1 MSWARLRGHEAL
13 IRSFEQAFRRGR
25 LGHAFL
31 FVGPEGVGKKGF
43 AIELAKTLLCG
54 ENSGRFEACD
64 RCPDCLQI
72 EAGAHPDFQLL
83 GLPEQKH
90 EFPVELMHEA
100 IRHLALKP
108 ARGRYRA
115 CIVDDADQFNEE
127 AANAFL
133 KTLEEPPPASLL
145 ILVGTSADRQ
155 LPTILSR
162 CQIIRFTPL
171 TPDVIAEQLL
181 QEGVVAKADEAE
193 RLAKLSAGSLGEARA
208 LADPALEQFRRTL
221 LDGLS
226 QPRVDSVGLA
236 ADLVKFVEEA
246 GKESAVRRQRAKQ
259 VLRFLIDFLRAGL
272 LTQLGYQPP
281 FADPRDAQ
289 AVRRLAERL
298 APQTLH
304 QLLERSLEAD
314 YQVDRRVQ
322 LVLVLEALI
331 DALGER
337 LHKAG

>member
-13 IRSFEQAFRRGR
+13 IRSFEQAIRRGR

-31 FVGPEGVGKKGF
+31 FVGPEGIGKKRF
-43 AIELAKTLLCG
+43 ALELAKTLLCVA
-54 ENSGRFEACD
+54 NAGRFEACD

-72 EAGAHPDFQLL
+72 EAGTHPDFQLL
-83 GLPEQKH
+83 ALPEQKQ

-108 ARGRYRA
+108 ARGRHRA
-115 CIVDDADQFNEE
+115 CIVDDADQFNDE

-145 ILVGTSADRQ
+145 ILIGTSADRQ

-181 QEGVVAKADEAE
+181 EEGVVAKPDEAE
-193 RLAKLSAGSLGEARA
+193 RLARLSSGSLGEARV

-221 LDGLS
+221 FDGLS
-226 QPRVDSVGLA
+226 QPKVDSVGLA
-236 ADLVKFVEEA
+236 ETLVKFVEEA
-246 GKESAVRRQRAKQ
+246 GKESAVRRHRARQ

-272 LTQLGYQPP
+272 LVQLGSEPP
-281 FADPRDAQ
+281 LADPRDAQ
-289 AVRRLAERL
+289 AVHGLAERL
-298 APQTLH
+298 APGTLQH
-304 QLLERSLEAD
+304 LLERSLEAD

-322 LVLVLEALI
+322 LVLVLEALM
-331 DALGER
+331 DALGQR
-337 LHKAG
+337 LHQAG